1 MMWWLSIER
10 CWVLLVGVV
19 IHRVRVSARVLRIMN
34 VARVAEM
41 AIWIAEFTLTATLD
55 LRTSFLC
62 RHVSVSIH

>member
-1 MMWWLSIER
+1 
-10 CWVLLVGVV
+10 V